1 VNYLVH
7 LYLAGD
13 QPGHLLGALMGDF
26 VKGPLP
32 EYYQGSLREGLI
44 LHRQLD
50 AYCLHQDD
58 CRRSRRRIDPSFG
71 HLRAVMVDIFY
82 DHLLARHWRE
92 HHPLSLVKY
101 AAHVYQLLN
110 QNWERL
116 PAAMR
121 PVVERMIAMDWLNSY
136 AELSTVDV
144 VLQRMSGRLSRP
156 NRLGEGLSQL
166 TDNYLAMASDCRHF
180 LAAAQRDLRIP
191 PSHSPE
197 RR

>member
-13 QPGHLLGALMGDF
+13 QAGHLLGALMGDF

-32 EYYQGSLREGLI
+32 EYYQGSLREGLA
-44 LHRQLD
+44 LHRQID

-58 CRRSRRRIDPSFG
+58 FRRSRRRIDPSFG

-82 DHLLARHWRE
+82 DHLLARHW
-92 HHPLSLVKY
+92 HQYHPLPLGKY
-101 AAHVYQLLN
+101 AAYVYKLLE

-116 PAAMR
+116 PATMR
-121 PVVERMIAMDWLNSY
+121 PVVERMIAMDWLSSY
-136 AELSTVDV
+136 AELATVET
-144 VLQRMSGRLSRP
+144 VLQRMSQRLSRP

-166 TDNYLAMASDCRHF
+166 TDNYLALVSDCRQF
-180 LAAAQRDLRIP
+180 LASAQRDLRP
-191 PSHSPE
+191 PPPPAPE
-197 RR
+197 KR